1 MRRLAATLGLA
12 TMAAAVASP
21 VAAQNRKDEIRD
33 LVFDLCPKVLAG
45 TVSLADSAHLQ
56 PLGFSALTPKETP
69 GGSSPRAERGTGTG
83 KVMISSGGN
92 TCSVRFGGPDN
103 PQLAG
108 SVLENGRKAQFEG
121 SGRPQRLGDGTLLFL
136 VRSKA
141 DANRSVI
148 IIMADAGGELGVTPA
163 TTVVMMDE
171 KGK

>member
-1 MRRLAATLGLA
+1 MHRLAATLGTA
-12 TMAAAVASP
+12 TMAIAVASP
-21 VAAQNRKDEIRD
+21 VAAQDRKDEIRN
-33 LVFDLCPKVLAG
+33 LVFDLCPKVLSG
-45 TVSLADSAHLQ
+45 TVSLADPAQLEL
-56 PLGFSALTPKETP
+56 LGLTALAPKTTP
-69 GGSSPRAERGTGTG
+69 GGSSLRAERGTGTE
-83 KVMISSGGN
+83 KIMVTSGGN

-103 PQLAG
+103 PGLAG

-121 SGRPQRLGDGTLLFL
+121 SGRPQRLGDGTMLFV

-148 IIMADAGGELGVTPA
+148 IIMADAGGELGFMPA